1 MIDVVEPTTILDSGD
16 PNYDSNEEPVTF
28 CTTSGLWETKY
39 TDAIVAYKEQ
49 VSTCVEEYFNSA
61 DVNEALERLEDLGS
75 PLYQHF
81 IIKRAV
87 TKAMDRGHREMEM
100 TARLISAMHG
110 KIVTVEESV
119 KGFHQLL
126 AAAEDLTID
135 VPEAPTMLGTFIAR
149 GVVDDVLPPSFVT
162 CSETDNPSAN
172 AAIKHC
178 QGLLG
183 ARHAAERILQIWGN
197 AVGMTVE
204 VAKSK
209 LAALL
214 EEFLVSNDV
223 AEAQRCLHELNL
235 PFFHHEL
242 VKKAVFV
249 ALEKDEADEHIV
261 FLLETLGS
269 HGEISQN
276 QLTMGLQRAFDALPD
291 LSLDV
296 PDAESHMLQLI
307 EKMKAAKVV
316 AEDFGG
322 CAVVPK
328 EEPLSSLQQFKLA
341 AMSIIREYFAAGDV
355 AEVERRLQEV
365 QEAVTADKAHV
376 AHFVKRLVIAA
387 MDGNSRHREMAAAL
401 LSQTY
406 PAILSP
412 AVMEEGFSMLLE
424 AAEDLILDVPDAPGM
439 LAVFLAR
446 GVVDDIL
453 PPSFL
458 PKKVQE
464 LQGFTG
470 SEVAR
475 AAEVLLGAKHSAPRI
490 LSVWGGAENTTVAY
504 AKEQLKALLAEYVLS
519 GDLKEAQRCVH
530 VLHVPFFPP

>member
-1 MIDVVEPTTILDSGD
+1 MSMLTEDQRAQMAEAVADRTGSPPTHPNQPRKNSAGSRRPSSGGGGGGDALGPVEDFSVDQKGRPCSGERRRNKQRGKADGSGARGTWGPMIDVVEPTTILDSGD

-28 CTTSGLWETKY
+28 GAASGLWETKY
-39 TDAIVAYKEQ
+39 TDAIVEYKEQ

-61 DVNEALERLEDLGS
+61 DVNEALDRLEELGS

-126 AAAEDLTID
+126 AAVEDLTID
-135 VPEAPTMLGTFIAR
+135 VPEAPTILGTFIAR

-162 CSETDNPSAN
+162 SSETESNPSAS

-183 ARHAAERILQIWGN
+183 ARHAAERILQIWGY

-249 ALEKDEADEHIV
+249 ALEKNEADEHVV

-269 HGEISQN
+269 NGEISQN
-276 QLTMGLQRAFDALPD
+276 QLTMGLQRSFDALPD

-296 PDAESHMLQLI
+296 PDAESHMHQLI
-307 EKMKAAKVV
+307 EKMKAAK
-316 AEDFGG
+316 
-322 CAVVPK
+322 
-328 EEPLSSLQQFKLA
+328 
-341 AMSIIREYFAAGDV
+341 
-355 AEVERRLQEV
+355 
-365 QEAVTADKAHV
+365 
-376 AHFVKRLVIAA
+376 
-387 MDGNSRHREMAAAL
+387 
-401 LSQTY
+401 
-406 PAILSP
+406 
-412 AVMEEGFSMLLE
+412 
-424 AAEDLILDVPDAPGM
+424 
-439 LAVFLAR
+439 
-446 GVVDDIL
+446 
-453 PPSFL
+453 
-458 PKKVQE
+458 
-464 LQGFTG
+464 
-470 SEVAR
+470 
-475 AAEVLLGAKHSAPRI
+475 
-490 LSVWGGAENTTVAY
+490 
-504 AKEQLKALLAEYVLS
+504 
-519 GDLKEAQRCVH
+519 
-530 VLHVPFFPP
+530 